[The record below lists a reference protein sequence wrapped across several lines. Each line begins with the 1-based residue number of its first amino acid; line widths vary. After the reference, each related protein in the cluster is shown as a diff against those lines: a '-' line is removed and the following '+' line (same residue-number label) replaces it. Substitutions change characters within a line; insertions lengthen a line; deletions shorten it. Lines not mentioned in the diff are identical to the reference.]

1 MVEAARIER
10 GSNAPKSLMESDG
23 VLSSRRLGLAPGR
36 LIGKVCEKSCTNLY
50 QGTSAM
56 DENSFAPYRSGTHRE
71 TTVSLAQDNN
81 PTPEAR
87 EQSEKNRRA
96 MLAGLKGCSNT
107 GEA

>member
-1 MVEAARIER
+1 
-10 GSNAPKSLMESDG
+10 
-23 VLSSRRLGLAPGR
+23 
-36 LIGKVCEKSCTNLY
+36 
-50 QGTSAM
+50 M